1 LQVYEHLELL
11 QIACDAFMFGVEQP
25 MPQPPQL
32 LMSELR
38 SLHVPPHFV
47 WPAGQPPCAASTVN
61 VPVKLCAEVDNTYV
75 VAPSGA
81 VVSMFTTTL
90 ALVGEFTLRD

>member
-1 LQVYEHLELL
+1 VYEHLALV
-11 QIACDAFMFGVEQP
+11 QIACDAFMFGVEQL
-25 MPQPPQL
+25 MLHPPQL

-38 SLHVPPHFV
+38 SVHVPPHSA

-61 VPVKLCAEVDNTYV
+61 VPVKLCAEVDNIYV
-75 VAPSGA
+75 LAPSGA